1 MFIEHK
7 CHIGLRDIGIGNKL
21 KNKSLLGFLE
31 DAGGIHSDIAG
42 YGVEDIEKTNLSWVV
57 LGWKIE
63 IIKRPSYGEWL
74 NIKTWSRKTNKFY
87 AYRDY
92 EVYNQ
97 ENQLV
102 AKGTSKWV
110 ILDIK
115 KKTIMALTEKIVG
128 PYEKEDR
135 QALEEEPK
143 YKIVDSENYI
153 NKCDY
158 KINRS
163 IIDVNEHVHNTSY
176 IDIAYE
182 ALPKEIYYSE
192 ELNNIEIIYKKEIK
206 YAETVKC
213 CYSKIENEH
222 IIVIK
227 DENEETIHA
236 VVKLS

>member
-42 YGVEDIEKTNLSWVV
+42 YGVEDIDKTNLSWVV

-92 EVYNQ
+92 EVYNGAN
-97 ENQLV
+97 ELV

-115 KKTIMALTEKIVG
+115 KKTIATLTDKIVG

-143 YKIVDSENYI
+143 YKIVEPKNYI

-158 KINRS
+158 QISKS
-163 IIDVNEHVHNTSY
+163 IIDVNKHVHNTSY

-182 ALPKEIYYSE
+182 ALPEEIYYSE

-206 YAETVKC
+206 YGEIVKC
-213 CYSKIENEH
+213 CYSKIGDEH

-227 DENEETIHA
+227 DENEENIHA
-236 VVKLS
+236 VVKLK